1 MDKNLETYQQRMAEL
16 EAANQTLRAQLA
28 AEHQAHQHT
37 TQELQQVR
45 HELQSLQTQP
55 SAQALYWVLDN
66 MPAAA
71 FWKDHNSV
79 YLGCNQ
85 QFSKAAGLASPAEIV
100 GKTDFDLPWKREEA
114 EWFRACDRQVMESN
128 TPELN
133 ITEPQRQ
140 ADGHQY
146 WLETNK
152 IPLHDSQGVVV
163 GILGTYMEITAR
175 IEAENQLKQLNEAL
189 EQRVDERTQE
199 LQSSE
204 ARLQK
209 LAANLP
215 GLIFQFRL
223 EADGTRSFPYVS
235 EGCRDIH
242 ELEPDDF
249 VRCFDLVHSCDRDAL
264 EQALQVSA
272 LTLSGFHH
280 EHRIM
285 TPSGKL
291 KWVQTIA
298 RPEQMADDSIL
309 WDGLIIEVSDRKRAE
324 KEQQRLL
331 SILEATPDIVGIC
344 DAQGNHLYLNQAGQT
359 ALEIAA
365 EELGQVK
372 IQACHPPEIL
382 EKIETEALPTAIQ
395 TGMWQGESYLR
406 SQNGQDFP
414 VSQVILAHRDE
425 DGNLEFLSSVM
436 RDISDLKAA
445 EQALKESEAKYQQ
458 ILDSIT
464 DMVLVKREKSHIVWA
479 NQAFRD
485 YYGMSNDELKDLI
498 DADFNQPAYTQQYIR
513 DDTYVFTSGK
523 SLEVEEL
530 VTRHDGEVRQ
540 FNTIKSAIRNSQGT
554 IILTIGVSRDITDR
568 KQTEE
573 RIRQK
578 EAQYRQIFETVID
591 GLAIVNLETGE
602 ILEANPAYYQM
613 HGYADQ
619 ASIPS
624 HPGAYIHPDSQ
635 PIYQEFLTTVQ
646 AGHTFSGQATNIHRD
661 GSLMGLEVKGLPY
674 NYQGQPHALCVLR
687 DISQRVKLEAERQHQ
702 EQALR
707 WIVEGTAT
715 QTGEAFFKTCVKHLA
730 LALNMQY
737 ALIAELIEDGDQQIG
752 KTLAFWNGS
761 DFGENFQYNLAG
773 TPCYNVAHTHA
784 ICCHDH
790 SIQDQF
796 PEDNVLVT
804 LNAESYVG
812 IPVLNPGGKFLGYIS
827 VINTEPMEQDVEL
840 QVFILEIFAARVGAE
855 MERMQFEQALLA
867 STEQIQQQA
876 QREQLLNQI
885 ANQIR
890 ISLNLDNILDTA
902 VQEIQRFL
910 EVDRCHFAWYIQANH
925 NNDGYWHITSEVQVA
940 GLSSFIGKHAAS
952 SFGAL
957 TDRLLQQEIL
967 QLDDLSTVDD
977 DEVKAVLTA
986 LGNKSM
992 LVLPVYAES
1001 GKFGVIS
1008 CIHSQAVRPWQDH
1021 EVDLLK
1027 SVVAQL
1033 TIALNQADLLAQ
1045 SRARAEELETI
1056 LTQLQKTQSQL
1067 VQSEKMSS
1075 LGQMVAGV
1083 AHEINNPVSFIY
1095 GNLTHAKNYTQDLV
1109 TLIESYQQHYPNVPP
1124 EIVNIIDEIELDFLK
1139 DDLPKLFQSM
1149 EVGTERIREI
1159 IKSLRLFSR
1168 LDEAEIK
1175 QVDLHDG
1182 IDSTLTILQTRLR
1195 AQSWRPAIQVIK
1207 EYDDLPQIEC
1217 YAGQLNQVFM
1227 NLLSNAVDALEEL
1240 DQTRTWQQMEN
1251 EPSIIR
1257 IQTQLLGQL
1266 KHPAV
1271 AIAITDNGPGIR
1283 KNAIEHLF
1291 NPFFTTKP
1299 VGKGTGLGL
1308 SISYQIITETHGGT
1322 ITYNT
1327 EPGQGTTFTITLPI
1341 RQ

>member
-1 MDKNLETYQQRMAEL
+1 MDKDLETYQQRMAEL

-66 MPAAA
+66 LPAAA

-133 ITEPQRQ
+133 LIEPQRQ
-140 ADGHQY
+140 ADGNQY

-365 EELGQVK
+365 EDLGQVK
-372 IQACHPPEIL
+372 IQAYHPPEIL

-406 SQNGQDFP
+406 SQSGQDFP

-436 RDISDLKAA
+436 RDISDLK
-445 EQALKESEAKYQQ
+445 QA
-458 ILDSIT
+458 
-464 DMVLVKREKSHIVWA
+464 
-479 NQAFRD
+479 
-485 YYGMSNDELKDLI
+485 
-498 DADFNQPAYTQQYIR
+498 
-513 DDTYVFTSGK
+513 
-523 SLEVEEL
+523 
-530 VTRHDGEVRQ
+530 
-540 FNTIKSAIRNSQGT
+540 
-554 IILTIGVSRDITDR
+554 
-568 KQTEE
+568 EE

-602 ILEANPAYYQM
+602 MLEANPAYYQM
-613 HGYADQ
+613 HGYVDQ

-624 HPGAYIHPDSQ
+624 NPGAYIHPDSQ

-646 AGHTFSGQATNIHRD
+646 AGHTFSGQTTNIHRD
-661 GSLMGLEVKGLPY
+661 GSLIGLEIKGLPY

-773 TPCYNVAHTHA
+773 TPCYNVAHNHA

-790 SIQDQF
+790 SIKEQF

-910 EVDRCHFAWYIQANH
+910 EVDRCHFAWYIEANH

-967 QLDDLSTVDD
+967 QLDDISTVDD
-977 DEVKAVLTA
+977 DEVKAVLTT

-1033 TIALNQADLLAQ
+1033 KIALNQADLLAQ

-1095 GNLTHAKNYTQDLV
+1095 GNLTHAKSYTQALV
-1109 TLIESYQQHYPNVPP
+1109 TLIESYQQHYPNIPP
-1124 EIVNIIDEIELDFLK
+1124 KIVNIIDEIELDFLK

-1195 AQSWRPAIQVIK
+1195 AQSWRPEIQVIK